1 LTRWLG
7 FPPWAWGLALAGGL
21 GLLMLLRMFGPV
33 DRVQLRAQA
42 EAAEQAKDWAT
53 ALRLWRRIN
62 DTPWAT
68 GMTHLGEGRACL
80 ALGLAADAERALR
93 KSLAAMPGQA
103 DAWLLMLQ
111 IMRLEDRTVD
121 AFDLGWRALA
131 EVAPES
137 HLALL
142 RELTLLTLTEVPDD
156 LARSTLKRWTE
167 ADSTDI
173 DAEVAYLRRIGA
185 EPRADD
191 PSRQA
196 RLDRLIDLLTRHP
209 DHEGVREA
217 LVTAL
222 ADAGEPDRGRV
233 FLEGWPAAM
242 RDARY
247 WRLRGR
253 WNLEYDHRPD
263 EAIPAF
269 RAALEVLPHDWRTH
283 YRLARALRV
292 LNRAEE
298 AQKEAVTVS
307 RIRELLD
314 PLTLSPKL
322 DAAFAHLDE
331 PSAFGTLADFCARV
345 GHSRLADAWS
355 AAALDL
361 TKDHSPDR
369 NDVWLHPEPRA
380 SSHKMP

>member
-1 LTRWLG
+1 V
-7 FPPWAWGLALAGGL
+7 LAGGL
-21 GLLMLLRMFGPV
+21 GLLMLLRMVGSV

-62 DTPWAT
+62 DTLGAT
-68 GMTHLGEGRACL
+68 GMTYLGEGRACL
-80 ALGLAADAERALR
+80 ALGRAADAERALR
-93 KSLAAMPGQA
+93 KSIAAMPVQA
-103 DAWLLMLQ
+103 DAWLLMLE
-111 IMRLEDRTVD
+111 IMRVEDRTID
-121 AFDLGWRALA
+121 AFDLGWRALD
-131 EVAPES
+131 EDTPES
-137 HLALL
+137 HRALL
-142 RELTLLTLTEVPDD
+142 RELTFLTLTEVPDD

-167 ADSTDI
+167 ADPTDI
-173 DAEVAYLRRIGA
+173 DAEVAYLRRIGS

-191 PSRQA
+191 PSREA
-196 RLDRLIDLLTRHP
+196 RLDRLIDLLARQP
-209 DHEGVREA
+209 DQEGVREA

-222 ADAGEPDRGRV
+222 ADAGEPDRGRF
-233 FLEGWPAAM
+233 FLDGWPAAM

-253 WNLEYDHRPD
+253 WDLEYDHRPD
-263 EAIPAF
+263 QAIPAF

-283 YRLARALRV
+283 YRLARALRI

-298 AQKEAVTVS
+298 AQQEAVTVS

-331 PSAFGTLADFCARV
+331 PSAYGTLADFCVRV
-345 GHSRLADAWS
+345 GLSRLAAAWS
-355 AAALDL
+355 AEALDL
-361 TKDHSPDR
+361 TTNHPPDR
-369 NDVWLHPEPRA
+369 NDAWLHPEPRA
-380 SSHKMP
+380 SSPKVP

>member
-1 LTRWLG
+1 M
-7 FPPWAWGLALAGGL
+7 LAGGF
-21 GLLMLLRMFGPV
+21 GLLTLLWMVGPV

-62 DTPWAT
+62 AGAGAT

-80 ALGLAADAERALR
+80 ALGRAGDAERALR
-93 KSLAAMPGQA
+93 KSIEAIPGQV
-103 DAWLLMLQ
+103 DAWLLILE
-111 IMRLEDRTVD
+111 IMRVEDRTVD

-137 HLALL
+137 RLALL
-142 RELTLLTLTEVPDD
+142 RELTFLTLTEVPDD
-156 LARSTLKRWTE
+156 LARTTFKRWTQ
-167 ADSTDI
+167 ADPTDI

-185 EPRADD
+185 EPRSVD

-196 RLDRLIDLLTRHP
+196 RLDRLIDLLARHP
-209 DHEGVREA
+209 DHVGIREA

-222 ADAGEPDRGRV
+222 ADAGEPDQGRV

-253 WNLEYDHRPD
+253 WDLEYDHRPD
-263 EAIPAF
+263 QAIPAF

-283 YRLARALRV
+283 YRLARALRI

-298 AQKEAVTVS
+298 AQKEALTVS

-345 GHSRLADAWS
+345 GLSRLADAWS
-355 AAALDL
+355 AGALEL
-361 TKDHSPDR
+361 TKNHARDR

-380 SSHKMP
+380 SAHRMP